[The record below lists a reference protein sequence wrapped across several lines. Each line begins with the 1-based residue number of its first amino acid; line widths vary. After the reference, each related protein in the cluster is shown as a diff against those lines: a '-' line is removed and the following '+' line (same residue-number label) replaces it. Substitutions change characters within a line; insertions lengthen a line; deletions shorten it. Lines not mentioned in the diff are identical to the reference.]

1 MDEISRLASNARVTV
16 RRHGAPHPDGR
27 CVVYWMQ
34 RSQRALDNPAL
45 EVAVQAANLL
55 RKPCVGSLAP
65 VPSYPPANLRHYR
78 FLNQGIPAI
87 ANGLK
92 KRGIGFVLRVF
103 PDHHLEKFCAQVR
116 PALVVGD
123 ENPMREP
130 EHWREVVTTQL
141 RVPFWT
147 VDAD

>member
-1 MDEISRLASNARVTV
+1 MGELRTAELKTDELERLSANARVAV
-16 RRHGAPHPDGR
+16 RRAGGPDPDGK

-34 RSQRALDNPAL
+34 RAQRSLDNPAL

-55 RKPCVGSLAP
+55 RKPCVVFFAP
-65 VPSYPPANLRHYR
+65 VPFYPHANLRHYF

-92 KRGIGFVLRVF
+92 NRGIGFVLRKY
-103 PDHHLEKFCAQVR
+103 PDHHLLKFYEQVR
-116 PALVVGD
+116 PALVIGD

-130 EHWREVVTTQL
+130 EQWRQKV
-141 RVPFWT
+141 
-147 VDAD
+147 AD